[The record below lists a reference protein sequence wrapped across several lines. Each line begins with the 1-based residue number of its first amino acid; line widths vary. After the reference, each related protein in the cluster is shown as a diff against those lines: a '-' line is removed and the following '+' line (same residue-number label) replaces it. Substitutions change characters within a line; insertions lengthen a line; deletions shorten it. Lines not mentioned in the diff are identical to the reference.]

1 MKITRV
7 SVFQVDPP
15 LADGPCNWSGGN
27 TVSVFDSTLV
37 RIEPDGG
44 VRGHGEVCPLG
55 PAYLPAHAEGARGG
69 VAEFGPGLLGPDPTR
84 LGVVDGAMNA
94 ALEGPAYVKSPVD
107 VACWDI
113 LGQVAGLPV
122 CELLGGRHGPRP
134 DVFGEPVLVVE

>member
-7 SVFQVDPP
+7 TAFRVDLPV
-15 LADGPCNWSGGN
+15 ADGPCNRSSGN

-37 RIEPDGG
+37 RIETDAG
-44 VRGHGEVCPLG
+44 VSGHGEVRPLG
-55 PAYLPAHAEGARGG
+55 PAYLPAHAEGARTGL
-69 VAEFGPGLLGPDPTR
+69 AEIGPRLLGLGPTR
-84 LGVVDGAMNA
+84 LGVVDGAMNV
-94 ALEGPAYVKSPVD
+94 ALKGRAYVKSPVD

-134 DVFGEPVLVVE
+134 DVLGEPVLVVE